1 MVINNW
7 KFNQLFSTGVW
18 KNRCYLYLLLQV
30 NTNLKLYQCNTF
42 KIIISRYKSQLKK
55 NLIQRNNNYQRRENY
70 PIILFGQKFSF
81 HTIDNISHDA
91 TIF

>member
-30 NTNLKLYQCNTF
+30 NTNLKLYQCIHQYVQNNNLS
-42 KIIISRYKSQLKK
+42 ISLYRYKSQLKK
-55 NLIQRNNNYQRRENY
+55 NLI
-70 PIILFGQKFSF
+70 
-81 HTIDNISHDA
+81 
-91 TIF
+91 